1 MYFLI
6 TRTLTLFNVK
16 RRRLFLGIATF
27 IFTFPIF
34 SVIDYLNRGI
44 KFVEVCGTI
53 GYIITAFLIYY
64 VLTLLVILLV
74 RFIIALIKKKH
85 HDVYDKTTVILS
97 TVFSIV
103 ICILGIVL
111 AQVPEV
117 SYYDFDIAGEHDLNV
132 VVLSDIHY
140 GSTGSLLSLDKM
152 VDNINKQDADVVILA
167 GDVFDNYIGNLSRDE
182 FASAMNRINSKL
194 GVYAIT
200 GNHEFK
206 LNSLEQ
212 IIYFYE
218 GTQVKLL
225 LDEEVIVDNIRFVGR
240 IDYKHGRKELSE
252 VVSTSKLPL
261 VVLDHQPQYFR
272 EAIDVDADL
281 QISGHTHN
289 GQIFPGDIIVY
300 FYNLI
305 LFNSPSNGINHFADF
320 TLAITRGYGTWGFPM
335 RLSGASQIVIFNLK

>member
-6 TRTLTLFNVK
+6 TRTLALFNVK

-27 IFTFPIF
+27 IFTFPVF
-34 SVIDYLNRGI
+34 AVIDYLNRGI
-44 KFVEVCGTI
+44 KFVEVCGII

-64 VLTLLVILLV
+64 VLSLLVILLV
-74 RFIIALIKKKH
+74 RFIISLIRKQR
-85 HDVYDKTTVILS
+85 HDVYDKFTVILS

-103 ICILGIVL
+103 ICLVGITL
-111 AQVPEV
+111 AQIPEIE
-117 SYYDFDIAGEHDLNV
+117 SYDFDIAGDHDLKV

-140 GSTGSLLSLDKM
+140 GSTGSLLSLDRM
-152 VDNINKQDADVVILA
+152 VDNINKQEADVVILA
-167 GDVFDNYIGNLSRDE
+167 GDVFDNYIGNLSHDE
-182 FASAMNRINSKL
+182 FASAMNRIESKL

-225 LDEEVIVDNIRFVGR
+225 LDEEVVIDNIRLVGR

-252 VVSTSKLPL
+252 VVSDSNLPL

-272 EAIDVDADL
+272 DAEGVNAIL

-305 LFNSPSNGINHFADF
+305 LFNSPSNGISNFDDF

-335 RLSGASQIVIFNLK
+335 RLSGASQILIYNFK